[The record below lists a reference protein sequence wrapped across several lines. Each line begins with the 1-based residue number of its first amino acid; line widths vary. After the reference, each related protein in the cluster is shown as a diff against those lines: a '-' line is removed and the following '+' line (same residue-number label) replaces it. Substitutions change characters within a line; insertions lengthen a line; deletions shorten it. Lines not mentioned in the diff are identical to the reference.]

1 MTNSD
6 VTPAPANFSANNS
19 GSLRRLF
26 WLSFLLLFAEILCIR
41 WLGCELAVVRIFP
54 NLIIMVALVSTST
67 GMIAAVTRPGQ
78 KSKLDHVGILAGAIT
93 ILLSCAIF
101 AKPLGLVDL
110 SVRFEEGS
118 SGSIAQA
125 VGVILLLISCIFLI
139 FRRLGVLLAI
149 EFDKHKPLAAY
160 SVNLLGSIAGTLA
173 IALSSYLSLGPY
185 GWLVL
190 LAVPIFLVSRKWQ
203 HVLFIL
209 AFAGLAAT
217 TGMKSYWSPYSK
229 LDVIPIS
236 AAEAPIVG
244 PGSFVLHS
252 NNFYFHTGMLMVPEA
267 KEEEFLAKKPV
278 TKRDET
284 IQDYYWR
291 TKTPFATAPSI
302 DDVLVLGAGSGNDGA
317 YALEHGVKRLD
328 CVEIDPIIAGFGR
341 DLHPNHPWKDPRAH
355 VHNEDARTY
364 LRYTKNKYDL
374 VLFADLDPG
383 ATINTSSFLRVD
395 NFVFTTES
403 MRSALRVCK
412 PTGVVVLSFATG
424 PESIVTRRIYKAIED
439 ANGGKPPVTFVND
452 KWLSV
457 LYIFGPGVDKVD
469 VNKVTKIAPQLR
481 RWPEPGEVI
490 DTKPSSDDWPFL
502 YTNFHKEGMFLYF
515 SILLVAVVVPAL
527 LTIITTPKKIGPDG
541 KVEGS
546 ISPGEWGNMFF
557 LGNAFMLIET
567 KSITQLSLLFGATW
581 LVSSI
586 VILTILVLAWVG
598 NMIVMRTKRLPLPF
612 LYGGLFICL
621 LLDYLWK
628 VPEQTN
634 LPPLVVSG
642 LAALFACCPI
652 LFGSM
657 TFSTCFKNT
666 NRPVELLSA
675 NLLGVAFGG
684 LTENLCLWTGI
695 KGLPII
701 GLALYGLS
709 GLSLLLDD
717 FRRRKVNSNSAST
730 SSDTIAESNGSSA
743 SGDGERP

>member
-1 MTNSD
+1 M
-6 VTPAPANFSANNS
+6 
-19 GSLRRLF
+19 
-26 WLSFLLLFAEILCIR
+26 FAEILCIR

-67 GMIAAVTRPGQ
+67 GMIAQTTNPNKQ
-78 KSKLDHVGILAGAIT
+78 SKLERVEIVAIAMA

-110 SVRFEEGS
+110 SVRFEDGT
-118 SGSIAQA
+118 SGSIAIA
-125 VGVILLLISCIFLI
+125 VAVILTLISCIFII
-139 FRRLGVLLAI
+139 FRSIGVQLAK
-149 EFDKHKPLAAY
+149 EFDKHKPLIAY

-173 IALSSYLSLGPY
+173 IALSSWLSLGPWA
-185 GWLVL
+185 WLIL
-190 LAVPIFLVSRKWQ
+190 LALPIYLVSQSKKLL
-203 HVLFIL
+203 HVAFIL
-209 AFAGLAAT
+209 IFAGLSLT
-217 TGMKSYWSPYSK
+217 TGLKSYWSPYSK

-236 AAEAPIVG
+236 AEEAPILG
-244 PGSFVLHS
+244 PGSFVLNS
-252 NNFYFHTGMLMVPEA
+252 NNFYFHTGMLVVPE
-267 KEEEFLAKKPV
+267 EEEAAFLARKPV
-278 TKRDET
+278 TKRDAT

-291 TKTPFATAPSI
+291 TKTPFAVAPNI
-302 DDVLVLGAGSGNDGA
+302 DEVLVLGAGSGNDGA
-317 YALEHGVKRLD
+317 YALEHGVKRVD
-328 CVEIDPIIAGFGR
+328 SVEIDPVIASFGR
-341 DLHPNHPWKDPRAH
+341 TLHPNKPWTNPRARIF
-355 VHNEDARTY
+355 NEDARTF

-395 NFVFTTES
+395 NFVYTIES

-424 PESIVTRRIYKAIED
+424 PESIITKRIYKAIEA
-439 ANGGKPPVTFVND
+439 ANGGKPPITWVDD

-457 LYIFGPGVDKVD
+457 LYIFGPGIDKVD
-469 VNKVTKIAPQLR
+469 VNKVTEINPLLR
-481 RWPEPGEVI
+481 RWPAAGEVI

-527 LTIITTPKKIGPDG
+527 LTIITTPKKSAGG
-541 KVEGS
+541 

-586 VILTILVLAWVG
+586 VILTILILAWVG
-598 NMIVMRTKRLPLPF
+598 NLIVMRANKLPLPF
-612 LYGGLFICL
+612 LYGGLFVCL
-621 LLDYLWK
+621 VADYLWK
-628 VPEQTN
+628 VPEQTTM
-634 LPPLVVSG
+634 PPLVVSS

-652 LFGSM
+652 VFGSM

-666 NRPVELLSA
+666 SRPVELLSA

-695 KGLPII
+695 KGLPIL

-709 GLSLLLDD
+709 GLSLLLDEY
-717 FRRRKVNSNSAST
+717 RRRKNPPEANT
-730 SSDTIAESNGSSA
+730 SGSV
-743 SGDGERP
+743 ETE

>member
-6 VTPAPANFSANNS
+6 VTPAAAKNSNGDS

-54 NLIIMVALVSTST
+54 NLIVMVALVSTST

-78 KSKLDHVGILAGAIT
+78 KSKLDNIFILAIAISV
-93 ILLSCAIF
+93 LLTCAIF
-101 AKPLGLVDL
+101 AKQLGLVDL
-110 SVRFEEGS
+110 SVRFEDGTS
-118 SGSIAQA
+118 ASIVQA
-125 VGVILLLISCIFLI
+125 VCVILLLISCIFLI

-173 IALSSYLSLGPY
+173 IALSSSLSLGPY
-185 GWLVL
+185 AWLVL
-190 LAVPIFLVSRKWQ
+190 LAVPVFLVSKKWQ
-203 HVLFIL
+203 HVVFFIV
-209 AFAGLAAT
+209 FAGLAAT
-217 TGMKSYWSPYSK
+217 TGLNSYWSPYSK

-236 AAEAPIVG
+236 AEEAPILG
-244 PGSFVLHS
+244 PGSFVLNS
-252 NNFYFHTGMLMVPEA
+252 NNFYFHTGMLVVPEA
-267 KEEEFLAKKPV
+267 KEKEFLAKKPV

-291 TKTPFATAPSI
+291 TKTPFAIAPNI
-302 DDVLVLGAGSGNDGA
+302 DEVLVLGAGSGNDGA
-317 YALEHGVKRLD
+317 YALEHGVKRVD
-328 CVEIDPIIAGFGR
+328 AVEIDPVIASFGKI
-341 DLHPNHPWKDPRAH
+341 LHPNHPWTDPRAH
-355 VHNEDARTY
+355 VYNEDARTY

-395 NFVFTTES
+395 NFVYTIES

-412 PTGVVVLSFATG
+412 PNGVVVLSFATG
-424 PESIVTRRIYKAIED
+424 PESIITRRIYKAIEA
-439 ANGGKPPVTFVND
+439 ANGGKAPVTFVDD

-457 LYIFGPGVDKVD
+457 MYIFGPGIDNVD
-469 VNKVTKIAPQLR
+469 VKKVTEIDPVLR
-481 RWPEPGEVI
+481 RWPAPGEVI

-541 KVEGS
+541 KVEGG

-557 LGNAFMLIET
+557 LGNAFMLVET

-586 VILTILVLAWVG
+586 VILTILILAWVG

-612 LYGGLFICL
+612 LYGGLFFCL

-628 VPEQTN
+628 VPEQTS

-652 LFGSM
+652 FFGSM

-695 KGLPII
+695 KGLPIL

-709 GLSLLLDD
+709 GLSLLLDEY
-717 FRRRKVNSNSAST
+717 RRRKAGASSTVETGTDKSEPSESGTDET
-730 SSDTIAESNGSSA
+730 SKQ
-743 SGDGERP
+743 